1 MKMRNTLL
9 ASALMLALSAPA
21 GATDLMDVY
30 RRAQE
35 ADPQIAN
42 ATAVYNAALQARP
55 LARSNLFPKLSAGAS
70 YSKGSTKTK
79 SGDPQQNTGTVDT
92 DTTEYNLSL
101 IQPIYHHDY
110 YVQLRQADAS
120 IAQADAQYNAAQ
132 QELIVRV
139 ASAYFG
145 VLAAEDNLRFA
156 EAQRTAVE
164 QQLRQT
170 RQRFEVGLTAITDVR
185 EAQARHDLSVS
196 QEIAARNQLIT
207 AREQLRELTGEEY
220 DYLAKLGDM
229 PLVVPAPADVEKWV
243 STAMEQNLQLI
254 AAEAFSQVQREE
266 ISRQRAQRYPT
277 LDLTARIGR
286 TERDTGISTEVDNS
300 VIGISLNFP
309 FYQGGIISAN
319 AQRAEYQYQQALA
332 LLDQQRRATV
342 RQTRD
347 AYNRVQ
353 AGISQVEA
361 LRQAVVSAQTA
372 LDATQAG
379 YEVGTRTAVD
389 VLNAQQQLYS
399 AQSDYA
405 RARYDYVLSTL
416 QLKQA
421 AGTLVPEDIALVNA
435 WLTDT
440 IPTNP
445 QP

>member
-21 GATDLMDVY
+21 GAADLLDVY

-42 ATAVYNAALQARP
+42 AAAAHGAALQARP
-55 LARSNLFPKLSAGAS
+55 LARSNIMPKLSVGAL
-70 YSKGSTKTK
+70 YSKASTDTESDVPAAATGS
-79 SGDPQQNTGTVDT
+79 VDT

-110 YVQLRQADAS
+110 YVQFRQADAS
-120 IAQADAQYNAAQ
+120 IAQADAQYTAAQ
-132 QELIVRV
+132 QDLIVR
-139 ASAYFG
+139 AANAYFG

-156 EAQRTAVE
+156 EAQRTAFE

-185 EAQARHDLSVS
+185 EAQARYDLSVS

-220 DYLAKLGDM
+220 ENLAKLGEM
-229 PLVVPAPADVEKWV
+229 PLVVPEPADVEKWV
-243 STAMEQNLQLI
+243 STAMDQNLQLL
-254 AAEAFSQVQREE
+254 AAEAFSRVQREE
-266 ISRQRAQRYPT
+266 IRRQRAQRYPT
-277 LDLTARIGR
+277 LDLTASVGR
-286 TERDTGISTEVDNS
+286 TERDTGLVTEVDNS
-300 VIGISLNFP
+300 VVGINLNFP
-309 FYQGGIISAN
+309 FYQGGLISARSR
-319 AQRAEYQYQQALA
+319 QAEFQYQQALA
-332 LLDQQRRATV
+332 QLDQQRRATV

-361 LRQAVVSAQTA
+361 LRQAVISAQTA

-389 VLNAQQQLYS
+389 VLDAQQQLYS
-399 AQSDYA
+399 AQSEYA

-421 AGTLVPEDIALVNA
+421 AGTLMPEDVALVNA
-435 WLTDT
+435 WLTG
-440 IPTNP
+440 NA
-445 QP
+445 Q